1 MPVAAD
7 TVSEAS
13 ESFTVTLSLPVN
25 ATIADGTAT
34 GTITDDDPLPV
45 LSIGDASGAEG
56 NSGTTNL
63 VFTATLTPASG
74 QSVTVSYQTANGTAA
89 AASRLHRGQRAAHVR
104 ARRDDQDRSG
114 RGHRRDRR

>member
-1 MPVAAD
+1 MTLSDASGQAVTVNYATSGGSAASGSDFTPTSGTLTFPAGTLTQTFAVPVAAD
-7 TVSEAS
+7 TSSEAS

-56 NSGTTNL
+56 NSGTTIWCS
-63 VFTATLTPASG
+63 P
-74 QSVTVSYQTANGTAA
+74 
-89 AASRLHRGQRAAHVR
+89 
-104 ARRDDQDRSG
+104 
-114 RGHRRDRR
+114 